1 VITGIHQCCPI
12 DLQAITKR
20 KDGMIRI
27 SRRDSD
33 IANCKTAFHKV
44 VIADV
49 GSALVKRNGE
59 IHVLHLP
66 CQSLMQRLTQS
77 PRAVYVPFVPARKKR
92 IKEWDT
98 LDVIPMRVT
107 DQNVPASALIVTR
120 NQLPG

>member
-1 VITGIHQCCPI
+1 MGLVITGIHQCCPI

-20 KDGMIRI
+20 KDGMIQI

-33 IANCKTAFHKV
+33 IADCKTALHKL
-44 VIADV
+44 VITDV

-66 CQSLMQRLTQS
+66 CQSLTQP
-77 PRAVYVPFVPARKKR
+77 PRAVYVPFVPAHKKR

-107 DQNVPASALIVTR
+107 DQN
-120 NQLPG
+120 